1 VPRRNQLVDT
11 LLERIRPVVERLAH
25 DLALIA
31 AARIER
37 ELGRVS
43 EAVEVALSTYA
54 SDRPDLITAALG
66 PELAAMLAPP
76 PKPHPTQ
83 RCSVHREVFDVGAGC
98 PSCAK
103 ETHAD
108 PDRRDHD
115 PVPHVQGGAGRG
127 LHGDGTR
134 GLKLGLD
141 ARDQE
146 QAAQPADPRREE
158 GERAAGLVEP
168 RSRGEKITC
177 RKCGYLGGNARGC
190 GTSHPTQRPAGE
202 VPKIE
207 MKTDLDGKPWPP
219 PRAKTGPDD
228 QPLTAI
234 EPLRRLKPKPEAVA
248 AAKARIEERRAR
260 IRAQAESAQ
269 ASTRRAAEPEV
280 DDNPTAEE
288 RWSSERIEHAKTI
301 AGSLKRDGELPVPRS
316 TFEINQDGAMADVIE
331 VAPGGLAPWGQR

>member
-1 VPRRNQLVDT
+1 MRRRNQLVD
-11 LLERIRPVVERLAH
+11 LLLDRIRPLVERLAR
-25 DLALIA
+25 DMAYIA

-43 EAVEVALSTYA
+43 EADEVALSTYA

-66 PELAAMLAPP
+66 P
-76 PKPHPTQ
+76 
-83 RCSVHREVFDVGAGC
+83 
-98 PSCAK
+98 
-103 ETHAD
+103 
-108 PDRRDHD
+108 
-115 PVPHVQGGAGRG
+115 
-127 LHGDGTR
+127 
-134 GLKLGLD
+134 
-141 ARDQE
+141 
-146 QAAQPADPRREE
+146 
-158 GERAAGLVEP
+158 
-168 RSRGEKITC
+168 
-177 RKCGYLGGNARGC
+177 
-190 GTSHPTQRPAGE
+190 
-202 VPKIE
+202 
-207 MKTDLDGKPWPP
+207 
-219 PRAKTGPDD
+219 

-316 TFEINQDGAMADVIE
+316 TFEINQDGAMGDVIE